1 MLLHQILLV
10 HVLIRELRM
19 VPTSKPANDA
29 TKHIPIRRI
38 PRMLVRRV
46 RSARKVIPSV
56 PGSVRTAGSIRR
68 AGIAML
74 MWLVL
79 LLLLLRPTAAAVV
92 VRVLTTAA
100 AVAAAAL
107 LLV

>member
-19 VPTSKPANDA
+19 VPTGKPAKNA

-79 LLLLLRPTAAAVV
+79 LLLLRPTAAAVV